1 MRFVKP
7 VCAVKRIVSTSDE
20 TVNVGLVAAFA
31 AKGKLDPEFGLHV
44 RVTSLAAI
52 SSPAL
57 STIVVVDVVE

>member
-1 MRFVKP
+1 
-7 VCAVKRIVSTSDE
+7 VSTSDE